1 MTGRHPIPTE
11 PYARIQA
18 SKAVAEAF
26 RVPHA
31 DLVEAIDI
39 GECVSYEITQDA
51 AGKTRRYTC
60 PAFIRAWLQ
69 EQAARHMKLTFHH
82 EVGIP

>member
-1 MTGRHPIPTE
+1 MTGRHPIPHE
-11 PYARIQA
+11 AYARIQA

-26 RVPHA
+26 HVPYA
-31 DLVEAIDI
+31 DLAAAIDT

-60 PAFIRAWLQ
+60 AAFIRGWLRAR
-69 EQAARHMKLTFHH
+69 AARHMQMAFHR
-82 EVGIP
+82 EVSIP